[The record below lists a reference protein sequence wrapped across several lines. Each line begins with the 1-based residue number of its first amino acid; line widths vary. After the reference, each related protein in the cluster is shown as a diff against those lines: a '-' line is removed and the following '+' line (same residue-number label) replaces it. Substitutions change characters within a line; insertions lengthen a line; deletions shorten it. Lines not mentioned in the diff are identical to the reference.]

1 MSLRWWRSSRAR
13 ATPSETERCGRCC
26 PCTKMRAA
34 DTLCGVI
41 LHLFVDKP
49 ALFAYDKDNT
59 ENCVKLAVKRRVR
72 TVCAW
77 QKARRMEPGRPRGAE
92 DGLGAAQVNN
102 EPATGC
108 ARYRA
113 KAGFCR
119 LKAASARA
127 QRSKVVPRRFSALV
141 LVRLYPAGRE
151 RFLLAGEAA
160 EPKERKIESHERT

>member
-1 MSLRWWRSSRAR
+1 
-13 ATPSETERCGRCC
+13 
-26 PCTKMRAA
+26 MRAA
-34 DTLCGVI
+34 DALCGVI

-49 ALFAYDKDNT
+49 ALFAYDRSNT

-151 RFLLAGEAA
+151 RFLLA
-160 EPKERKIESHERT
+160 EPKERKIESHERTQDILYHHPHLLSQR